1 MCPELVPERTLKKFL
16 FSVSVTYEQCAFRA
30 KMTVHASRLSG
41 VPVQLDLRV
50 IIYIV
55 KIRCGHAAAR
65 AIPGSRCVRLR
76 GTQTLRSFS
85 SGESQSRDVE
95 RVDH

>member
-55 KIRCGHAAAR
+55 KVRCGTVLAR
-65 AIPGSRCVRLR
+65 YGTCTPAGSPVGHCD
-76 GTQTLRSFS
+76 GAWISRSR
-85 SGESQSRDVE
+85 SR
-95 RVDH
+95 